1 MSNID
6 KLVVENFKAFYG
18 TNTIDLE
25 GKHLLIYGENGSG
38 KSSIYWALYTL
49 LQSTTK
55 TEEDIA
61 KYFDRASEENLLN
74 IFSIVDDA
82 FVKISTSD
90 EPDTFHKISR
100 TGYELEGATAR
111 PYSYLGALNAS
122 SDFISHRLLIN
133 FYNFRNSKEINLW
146 EVFVRDIFP
155 FITTVNEGATVTLS
169 QLYKDILETLP
180 FYNFVAAGGR
190 NTFKVRQSNHN
201 QRQNCIRKINLLNEA
216 VNNEL
221 ANINGLVNA
230 FYTNNFKDD
239 DDDNIEISLEYSLRL
254 SFGDIFQ
261 TERRGLINYIF
272 PSKKHIKL
280 NSPFIKLKIRKQKE
294 DLTWIDIARPQ
305 SYFNEALL
313 TQIALSVR
321 FALTQQRMGSFEGQ
335 FLALDDLL
343 VSLDMSNRNKVVDI
357 ILNVFAPHYKI
368 YLFTHERSFY
378 NMVKRKIETQY
389 VKSDWTFKE
398 MYQDK
403 NTEFPNPY
411 IKPDRDSI
419 LIAEDFLNIHDYPA
433 CGIYLRKEVEK
444 ILTELLPENLRKELK
459 TEDGVSRYVDV
470 KLNDLV
476 NNFKPFCERENIDYT
491 PFKDLKTY
499 KDLLLNPLAHND
511 NEASLFKTELTKL
524 ISIVKL
530 LNKIKRGRVF
540 LKHRKNINFVLN
552 KPDGTYF
559 SVRMKSQENIV
570 LLEEDGIIPRLS
582 HFNKCKVIG
591 YDNNGTINS
600 DEEMFDTI
608 QDAYIDMCT
617 KFNFIPVPG
626 DLSTVFSYEGQTFEA
641 QLAII
646 QQP

>member
-18 TNTIDLE
+18 PNTIDLD

-55 TEEDIA
+55 EEDDIA
-61 KYFDRASEENLLN
+61 KYFDRTNEENLLN

-82 FVKISTSD
+82 FVKISASD
-90 EPDTFHKISR
+90 EPNTFHKISR
-100 TGYELEGATAR
+100 TGHELEGATAR
-111 PYSYLGALNAS
+111 HYSYLQALNAS

-133 FYNFRNSKEINLW
+133 FYNFRNSREINLW

-155 FITTVNEGATVTLS
+155 FITTVNEGTTVTLS
-169 QLYKDILETLP
+169 QLYKDIIETLP

-272 PSKKHIKL
+272 PSKRYVTL
-280 NSPFIKLKIRKQKE
+280 NNPFIKLKIRKQKE
-294 DLTWIDIARPQ
+294 DLTWIDISRPQ

-313 TQIALSVR
+313 TQIALSIR

-343 VSLDMSNRNKVVDI
+343 VSLDMSNRSKVLDI

-389 VKSDWTFKE
+389 VKTDWTFKE

-419 LIAEDFLNIHDYPA
+419 LTAEDFLNIHDYPA

-444 ILTELLPENLRKELK
+444 ILSELLPEFLRKELK

-476 NNFKPFCERENIDYT
+476 NNFKLFCERENIDYN

-511 NEASLFKTELTKL
+511 NEASLFKTELTTL
-524 ISIVKL
+524 IRIVKL

-570 LLEEDGIIPRLS
+570 LLEEEGIAPRLS
-582 HFNKCKVIG
+582 YFNKCKVIG
-591 YDNNGTINS
+591 FDDNGTINS

-608 QDAYIDMCT
+608 QDAYVNMCA
-617 KFNFIPVPG
+617 KFNIIPLTG
-626 DLSTVFSYEGQTFEA
+626 DLSNVFSYEGQTFEA

-646 QQP
+646 QP